1 MRSKAASICA
11 NKIALSFDTLRND
24 KTVTKSQI
32 NSNPLSAERPVT
44 KSKTRAERNRHNQNR
59 RSPESS
65 RREPRF
71 RNQSQEVLSR
81 FPASRAQLLP
91 QRSDPTESQTQ
102 DLQPKKPTSSWQR
115 EG

>member
-44 KSKTRAERNRHNQNR
+44 KAKTPAPNETVTIKTDAAQKALEGNPVFATNR
-59 RSPESS
+59 RK
-65 RREPRF
+65 F
-71 RNQSQEVLSR
+71 
-81 FPASRAQLLP
+81 
-91 QRSDPTESQTQ
+91 
-102 DLQPKKPTSSWQR
+102 
-115 EG
+115 